1 MGCNT
6 WKRCVRFFLMLILDI
21 SEIVFEVHCYFRHT
35 VLVQKKKT
43 GMSINHKLSLEW
55 ITILYHT
62 AECFIH
68 LIG

>member
-1 MGCNT
+1 
-6 WKRCVRFFLMLILDI
+6 MLILDI